1 MKQRILDLWLVSSE
15 GSTVQYVLLVVVH
28 TVSESFAV

>member
-1 MKQRILDLWLVSSE
+1 MSSE

-28 TVSESFAV
+28 TVSESFAVYVFS